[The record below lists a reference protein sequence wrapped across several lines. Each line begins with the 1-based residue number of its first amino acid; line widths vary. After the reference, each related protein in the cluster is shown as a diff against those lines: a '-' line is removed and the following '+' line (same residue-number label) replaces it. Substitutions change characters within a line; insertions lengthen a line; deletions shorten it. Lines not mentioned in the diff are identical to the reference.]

1 MVRNRQER
9 NPGLTRRSVI
19 ATAGAFGL
27 LGLCVPAPAATR
39 ASRDPVARYMT
50 RVAARLQTAARKA
63 SPSAFLSVLRRHADV
78 PGIALYSLGRYR
90 SHLRSSRRRSYY
102 NGVAKLVANYFADQT
117 RQYKVVKVEMGDRS
131 WRAGKHY
138 MIDSK
143 VTLKSGSQYRV
154 RWRLVRRRN
163 GFKVIDVRVVGFW
176 LRGLLRSEFERFMK
190 KRGGNIR
197 ALLAALARQ

>member
-1 MVRNRQER
+1 MVRNRQAR
-9 NPGLTRRSVI
+9 NPGLTRRGVI
-19 ATAGAFGL
+19 AVAGAFAV
-27 LGLCVPAPAATR
+27 LGLGGPAVSATR

-50 RVAARLQTAARKA
+50 RVAARLQSAARKS
-63 SPSAFLSVLRRHADV
+63 SPSAFLSVLRNHADV

-131 WRAGKHY
+131 WRAGKDY

-143 VTLKSGSQYRV
+143 VTLKNGSQYRV
-154 RWRLVRRRN
+154 RWRLVRRRR
-163 GFKVIDVRVVGFW
+163 GFKVADVRVVGFW